1 MSSWD
6 GRCKRCHRLMSI
18 CKCFVTGGSGGDQ
31 NSNPN
36 GFSRSG
42 DGTSYVLAFF
52 VRLVSLHTHLF
63 THSLTCALFYWIL
76 CYDRPMQIAHGKR
89 HLFETLKEQH
99 PLRSHVL
106 VSIHSERDAD
116 KRAHHHHHLS
126 THQQQRVSSAR
137 SRADTRG
144 SSALRTSTAVG
155 STTRRPPSSSSSGI
169 TSSSVPAIPSHISR
183 PSTTTAHRHSSPVPP
198 RDSTA
203 IPTLPTSRSD
213 PAAIRQYQT
222 AQSSSRVSSSR
233 YAPPP
238 EYLSS
243 YYVGDSVPPE
253 ESDPAIYEL

>member
-18 CKCFVTGGSGGDQ
+18 CKCFVSGGGGGDQ

-36 GFSRSG
+36 GFSSG
-42 DGTSYVLAFF
+42 RNGGTP
-52 VRLVSLHTHLF
+52 
-63 THSLTCALFYWIL
+63 
-76 CYDRPMQIAHGKR
+76 PMQLAHGKR
-89 HLFETLKEQH
+89 HLFETLKGQH
-99 PLRSHVL
+99 PLRSHGL
-106 VSIHSERDAD
+106 VSIHGEHDAD
-116 KRAHHHHHLS
+116 KRTHHNHHHHS
-126 THQQQRVSSAR
+126 TQQQRVSSAR
-137 SRADTRG
+137 SRADTR
-144 SSALRTSTAVG
+144 SSSVHRTPG
-155 STTRRPPSSSSSGI
+155 RPPSSSGI

-198 RDSTA
+198 RDSTG

-222 AQSSSRVSSSR
+222 TQSSSRMSSSR

-238 EYLSS
+238 PEDPSQ
-243 YYVGDSVPPE
+243 YYVDYSVPLE